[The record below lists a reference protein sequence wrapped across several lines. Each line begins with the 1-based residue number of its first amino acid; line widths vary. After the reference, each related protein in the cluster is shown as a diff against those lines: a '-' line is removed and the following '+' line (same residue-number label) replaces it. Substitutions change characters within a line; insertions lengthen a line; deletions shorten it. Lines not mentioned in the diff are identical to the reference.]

1 MQLAKHYSISK
12 ESTDDMIDAGRFNP
26 SLVITFQDGTGRH
39 THKISAGYGDEI
51 GVYQENDETYVINQ
65 SPGLSY
71 VGLQVFTG
79 PDIIGEVFVAD
90 HEMAAIFG
98 ESDPEE
104 HTLIERLREYI
115 Y

>member
-1 MQLAKHYSISK
+1 MQQAKNYSISK
-12 ESTDDMIDAGRFNP
+12 ESTDDMIEAGRFNP
-26 SLVITFQDGTGRH
+26 SLEITFQDSTGRH
-39 THKISAGYGDEI
+39 THKSSAGYGDEI

-65 SPGLSY
+65 SPGLCY

-79 PDIIGEVFVAD
+79 PDIIGEAFVAD
-90 HEMAAIFG
+90 HEMAAVFG

>member
-1 MQLAKHYSISK
+1 MQQAKHYSISK
-12 ESTDDMIDAGRFNP
+12 ESTYDMIEAGRFNP
-26 SLVITFQDGTGRH
+26 SLEITFDDSAGRH

-51 GVYQENDETYVINQ
+51 GVYQENDETYVVNQ

-71 VGLQVFTG
+71 VGLQVFAG
-79 PDIIGEVFVAD
+79 ADIIGEAFVAD
-90 HEMAAIFG
+90 HEMAAVFG

-104 HTLIERLREYI
+104 QTLLERLRDYI